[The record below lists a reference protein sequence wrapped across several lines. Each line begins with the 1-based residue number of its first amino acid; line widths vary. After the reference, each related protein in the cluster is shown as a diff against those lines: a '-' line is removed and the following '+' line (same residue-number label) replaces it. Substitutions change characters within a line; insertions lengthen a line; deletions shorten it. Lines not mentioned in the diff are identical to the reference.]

1 MFKIGND
8 WDKFFQEEFKEDYFC
23 KLKDFLKEEY
33 KENIIYPSQEDIFSP
48 FKFSS
53 YENTKILI
61 LGQDPYHGEN
71 QAHGLAFSVK
81 PGVKIPPSLRNIY
94 KEIESELGI
103 KKPNNG
109 YLVSWAKQGMLMM
122 NTVLTVREG
131 KANSHKGKGWE
142 KFTDKV
148 IELLNKKKEPMIFIL
163 WGNNAKKKKKLI
175 DDSKHFIIE
184 GVHPSPLSA
193 NRGFFGCNHFKEVN
207 KILISLGKKEIDWSI
222 PNIEEEKIK
231 R

>member
-1 MFKIGND
+1 MFNIGND
-8 WDKFFQEEFKEDYFC
+8 WDKFLEEEFKKEYFC
-23 KLKDFLKEEY
+23 KLREFLEDEY
-33 KENIIYPSQEDIFSP
+33 KNNIIHPSPEDIFSP
-48 FKFSS
+48 FRFSP
-53 YENTKILI
+53 YKNTKILI

-207 KILISLGKKEIDWSI
+207 KILISLGEKEIDWSI
-222 PNIEEEKIK
+222 PNIEE
-231 R
+231 